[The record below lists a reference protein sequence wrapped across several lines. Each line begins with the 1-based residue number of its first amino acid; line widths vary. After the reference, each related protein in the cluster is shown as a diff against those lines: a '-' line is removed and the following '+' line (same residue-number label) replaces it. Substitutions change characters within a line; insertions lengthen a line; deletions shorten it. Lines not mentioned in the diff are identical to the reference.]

1 MNGTIAERLAQNRC
15 VFVDSATFIYLIE
28 EHEGYLP
35 VVRELFDMV
44 EQGKVN
50 AFSSY
55 LSLLEV
61 LVQPLKKQ
69 RLDLVQ
75 KYKEILS
82 GARGLRL
89 FPIDG
94 EISEEGARIRAQ
106 YGFRT
111 PDAIQLAT
119 ALCHGATAFVT
130 NDQKLKKFHEMD
142 IVLLEEFV
150 S

>member
-1 MNGTIAERLAQNRC
+1 MNGTIAKRLEKSRR
-15 VFVDSATFIYLIE
+15 VFLDSATFIYFIE
-28 EHEGYLP
+28 EQERYLP
-35 VVRELFDMV
+35 VVRQVFYMV
-44 EQGKVN
+44 ERGQVS

-69 RLDLVQ
+69 RPDLVQ
-75 KYKEILS
+75 KYKGILS
-82 GARGLRL
+82 GARGLCL

-94 EISEEGARIRAQ
+94 RISEEGARIRAQ

-119 ALCHGATAFVT
+119 ALCHGADALVT
-130 NDQKLKKFHEMD
+130 NDEKMRRFKEVEV
-142 IVLLEEFV
+142 VLLEEFV